1 MWFEESEEAK
11 KCFFALFISRE
22 IQDSREMKKIPVWVK
37 RGVTM
42 NKEKILSVKN
52 LCTSFYLRE
61 GEVKAVDDVSFSMNK
76 GEVLAL
82 VGESGS
88 GKSVTALSLLKLV
101 PWPPGKI
108 KSGTVTLDGEVIS
121 DYSAKQMKN
130 IRGKGIAMI
139 LQEPMSSLNPSQKI
153 GAQIQEALEI
163 NQGLKGE
170 TAKQKAIEML
180 NLVRIPSPEKRY
192 HNYPHE
198 LSGGMKQRVMI
209 AIALACRPKLL
220 IADEPTCSL
229 DVTIQA
235 QILRLMKQ
243 LRTEIDTTILFI
255 TSDLGIVAEMADRVA
270 IMYAGQMVEI
280 CDVFTLFDRPA
291 HPYTA
296 GIVESVEDMKQGEKL
311 KIIEGDPPHLLHLP
325 EGCKFHP
332 RCKCC
337 QEICKTKEPGYQDIA
352 GDGSHYVRC
361 HFPLQYEDF
370 PLQNEEQ

>member
-1 MWFEESEEAK
+1 MKEE
-11 KCFFALFISRE
+11 R
-22 IQDSREMKKIPVWVK
+22 
-37 RGVTM
+37 
-42 NKEKILSVKN
+42 ILSVKN
-52 LCTSFYLRE
+52 LSTSFYLRE
-61 GEVKAVDDVSFSMNK
+61 GKVKAVDDVSFSMK
-76 GEVLAL
+76 RGEVLAL

-88 GKSVTALSLLKLV
+88 GKTVTALSLLKLV

-108 KSGTVTLDGEVIS
+108 ESGTVILDGETIS
-121 DYSAKQMKN
+121 DYDTKRMKD

-153 GAQIQEALEI
+153 GEQIQEAIEL
-163 NQGLKGE
+163 NQKLTGE
-170 TAKQKAIEML
+170 EARNAAVEML
-180 NLVRIPSPEKRY
+180 KLVRIPSPEKRY

-243 LRTEIDTTILFI
+243 LRSEIDTTILFI

-270 IMYAGQMVEI
+270 IMYAGQMIEI
-280 CDVFTLFDRPA
+280 CDVFTLFDQPA

-296 GIVESVEDMKQGEKL
+296 GIVESVSDMKPGEEL

-332 RCKCC
+332 RCKHC
-337 QEICKTKEPGYQDIA
+337 QEICRTTEPTYQDI
-352 GDGSHYVRC
+352 GGGETHYVKC
-361 HFPLQYEDF
+361 HFPLKYE
-370 PLQNEEQ
+370 EA